1 MVSFMI
7 ENEVQ
12 LATVLA
18 RIEEQ
23 YLPDIEVVEEV
34 IELDEEVDHLM
45 TTRVFRQMYSSLL

>member
-1 MVSFMI
+1 MI
-7 ENEVQ
+7 ENEVR